1 MSRDT
6 LYIHAI
12 VGNSREVHLGKRAV
26 YDLFNFMLPK
36 LQTQLPSF
44 SDEFEGQYYGEVL
57 SISHVPAEHFP
68 LVSDFIMQACDEF
81 DSLKPHK
88 AVLQEALQ
96 SDPRHK
102 Q

>member
-1 MSRDT
+1 MSIDN
-6 LYIHAI
+6 LIIHAN
-12 VGNSREVHLGKRAV
+12 GNVRDVQLGKRAV
-26 YDLFNFMLPK
+26 YDLFNFLLPK
-36 LQTQLPSF
+36 LQTQLPGF

-68 LVSDFIMQACDEF
+68 LVADFIMQACDAF

-88 AVLQEALQ
+88 AVLQAALQ
-96 SDPRHK
+96 SDPRYE

>member
-1 MSRDT
+1 MSIDN
-6 LYIHAI
+6 LIIHADGAI
-12 VGNSREVHLGKRAV
+12 RDVQLGKRAV

-36 LQTQLPSF
+36 LQTQLPGF

-57 SISHVPAEHFP
+57 SISHVPTEHFP
-68 LVSDFIMQACDEF
+68 LVADFIMQACDEF

-88 AVLQEALQ
+88 TILQAALQ

>member
-1 MSRDT
+1 
-6 LYIHAI
+6 
-12 VGNSREVHLGKRAV
+12 
-26 YDLFNFMLPK
+26 MLPK
-36 LQTQLPSF
+36 LQTQLPGF

-68 LVSDFIMQACDEF
+68 LVADFIMQACDEF

>member
-1 MSRDT
+1 MSIDN
-6 LYIHAI
+6 LIIHADGA
-12 VGNSREVHLGKRAV
+12 VRDVQLSKRAV

-36 LQTQLPSF
+36 LQTQMPGF

-57 SISHVPAEHFP
+57 SISHVSAEHFP
-68 LVSDFIMQACDEF
+68 LVADFIMQACDEL

-88 AVLQEALQ
+88 AVLQAALQ
-96 SDPRHK
+96 SDPRYK

>member
-36 LQTQLPSF
+36 LQEHIPSY
-44 SDEFEGQYYGEVL
+44 SDQFEGEYYGDIL
-57 SISHVPAEHFP
+57 SIGDVSVEHYP
-68 LVSDFIMQACDEF
+68 LVYDFIMQACDEF

-88 AVLQEALQ
+88 TDLQAALQ
-96 SDPRHK
+96 SDPRYK

>member
-1 MSRDT
+1 MSIDN
-6 LYIHAI
+6 LIIHADGAI
-12 VGNSREVHLGKRAV
+12 RDVQLSKRAV

-36 LQTQLPSF
+36 LQTQLPGF

-57 SISHVPAEHFP
+57 SISHVSAEHFP
-68 LVSDFIMQACDEF
+68 LVADFIMEACEEF

-88 AVLQEALQ
+88 AVLQTALQ
-96 SDPRHK
+96 SDSRYK

>member
-1 MSRDT
+1 MSIDNIF
-6 LYIHAI
+6 IHAGADANRDI
-12 VGNSREVHLGKRAV
+12 HLGKRAV

-36 LQTQLPSF
+36 LQEYVPSF
-44 SDEFEGQYYGEVL
+44 SDQFEGEYYGEVL
-57 SISHVPAEHFP
+57 SISDVSPEHFP
-68 LVSDFIMQACDEF
+68 LVADFIMQACDEF

-96 SDPRHK
+96 TDPRHK